1 MPAGSPRAGQGHRCP
16 RLHPG
21 LLRSHEGWGWG
32 TPWCEPSR
40 KHPQGLVVGTRQGWA
55 EKGIFAP
62 SRGGTEATHDP
73 GAPPTLPRRIPSVLG
88 WEGHHRITT
97 ESESEVNVKRSVSS
111 LGNPSRMVG
120 RRAQCGP
127 RIWGGWG
134 RCVWAPAPTHPEAHP
149 HRSKLEGAAEAP
161 SEGDPWGSPTP
172 ATPPPPPCTFPGGT
186 RTHPGPVPIYILGF
200 THTHLGFLEGV
211 ARVPCAPRFASSRCR
226 ERIIPKK
233 IRPPPGVVGGS
244 RGAGTRGTAGVA
256 GGENPVSGW
265 CRFVTTG
272 RVVTKRHQREGA

>member
-1 MPAGSPRAGQGHRCP
+1 M
-16 RLHPG
+16 
-21 LLRSHEGWGWG
+21 
-32 TPWCEPSR
+32 
-40 KHPQGLVVGTRQGWA
+40 GTRQGWA

-73 GAPPTLPRRIPSVLG
+73 GAPPTPRRIPSVLG

-127 RIWGGWG
+127 RIWGGVG
-134 RCVWAPAPTHPEAHP
+134 SMCMGPCPNSPRSAP
-149 HRSKLEGAAEAP
+149 P
-161 SEGDPWGSPTP
+161 SEPTGGGSGGTVCRGSVGVTDPCNTPT
-172 ATPPPPPCTFPGGT
+172 PPCTFPGGT
-186 RTHPGPVPIYILGF
+186 RTHPGPVPIYILGS

-233 IRPPPGVVGGS
+233 IRPPPGGCGGS
-244 RGAGTRGTAGVA
+244 GGAGTRGTAGAA

-272 RVVTKRHQREGA
+272 RMVTKRHQREGA

>member
-32 TPWCEPSR
+32 TPPWCEPSR

-73 GAPPTLPRRIPSVLG
+73 GAPPTPRRIPSVLG

-127 RIWGGWG
+127 RIWGGVASMCMGPCPNSPRSAPPSEPTGGGSGGTVCRGSVGVTDPCNTPTPPMHISRRHPYTSGPRTHIHPGFHPYTFRVFGGG
-134 RCVWAPAPTHPEAHP
+134 RSRPLRSSLREFSVPRAYHPE
-149 HRSKLEGAAEAP
+149 KN
-161 SEGDPWGSPTP
+161 P
-172 ATPPPPPCTFPGGT
+172 ATPGGLWGAVGAREPGEPLGLQGVRTPC
-186 RTHPGPVPIYILGF
+186 R
-200 THTHLGFLEGV
+200 
-211 ARVPCAPRFASSRCR
+211 A
-226 ERIIPKK
+226 
-233 IRPPPGVVGGS
+233 GVV
-244 RGAGTRGTAGVA
+244 
-256 GGENPVSGW
+256 
-265 CRFVTTG
+265 
-272 RVVTKRHQREGA
+272 

>member
-127 RIWGGWG
+127 RIWGVGSMCMG
-134 RCVWAPAPTHPEAHP
+134 PCPNSPRSAP
-149 HRSKLEGAAEAP
+149 P
-161 SEGDPWGSPTP
+161 SEPTGGGSGGTVCRGSVGVTDPCNTPT
-172 ATPPPPPCTFPGGT
+172 PPCTFPGGT

-200 THTHLGFLEGV
+200 THTHLGFWRGSLASPALLASRVLGV
-211 ARVPCAPRFASSRCR
+211 ASVSSRKKSGHPRGLWGAVGAREPGEPLGLQGVRTPCR
-226 ERIIPKK
+226 A
-233 IRPPPGVVGGS
+233 GVVS
-244 RGAGTRGTAGVA
+244 SL
-256 GGENPVSGW
+256 PVEW
-265 CRFVTTG
+265 
-272 RVVTKRHQREGA
+272 

>member
-62 SRGGTEATHDP
+62 SGGGTEATHDP
-73 GAPPTLPRRIPSVLG
+73 GAPPTPRRIPSVLG

-127 RIWGGWG
+127 RIWGGGVDVYGPLPQLTPKRTPIGARWRGQRRHRLQGIRGGHRPLQHPHPPMHISRRHPYTSGPRTHIHPGFHPYTFRVFGGG
-134 RCVWAPAPTHPEAHP
+134 RSRPLRSSLREFSVSRAYHPE
-149 HRSKLEGAAEAP
+149 KN
-161 SEGDPWGSPTP
+161 P
-172 ATPPPPPCTFPGGT
+172 ATPGG
-186 RTHPGPVPIYILGF
+186 
-200 THTHLGFLEGV
+200 
-211 ARVPCAPRFASSRCR
+211 C
-226 ERIIPKK
+226 
-233 IRPPPGVVGGS
+233 GG
-244 RGAGTRGTAGVA
+244 R
-256 GGENPVSGW
+256 
-265 CRFVTTG
+265 
-272 RVVTKRHQREGA
+272 

>member
-32 TPWCEPSR
+32 TPPWCEPSR

-134 RCVWAPAPTHPEAHP
+134 RCVRAPAPTHPEAHP
-149 HRSKLEGAAEAP
+149 HRSQLEGAVEAP
-161 SEGDPWGSPTP
+161 SAGDPWGSPTP
-172 ATPPPPPCTFPGGT
+172 ATPPPPMHISMRHPYTSGPRTHIHPGFHPYTFKVFGGGRSRLLRSSLREFSVPRAYHPEKNPATPGGLWGAVGAREPGEPLGLQGV
-186 RTHPGPVPIYILGF
+186 RT
-200 THTHLGFLEGV
+200 
-211 ARVPCAPRFASSRCR
+211 PCRA
-226 ERIIPKK
+226 
-233 IRPPPGVVGGS
+233 GVVS
-244 RGAGTRGTAGVA
+244 SL
-256 GGENPVSGW
+256 PVEW
-265 CRFVTTG
+265 
-272 RVVTKRHQREGA
+272 